1 MPGRKDYTIGEVDPI
16 GQRVWDTVSGSP
28 IGNLWDFQGVS
39 PLLVFRRTFNSLI
52 DDNLLSRAA
61 ELGFYF
67 LFALFPTL
75 VSASAILGLAAK
87 TAPQI
92 YEHLLHY
99 LTLVV
104 PSSAYDLVIQT
115 FQQTAAASSSGK
127 LTLGLVAALWSA
139 SVGFSAMQ
147 DGMNAVYNTRET
159 RPYWKARGSAILV
172 TVLLSVMI
180 SLNLAVLLG
189 GDALSHFMWH
199 RIWHHSLAMAIIV
212 GLHIIQWVLASAL
225 LLAQFSVIYYFAP
238 DLKTKRWQ
246 WMTPGAMLGL
256 VAWVVASLGLKV
268 YLHYFNSYSVTY
280 GSLGAVIV
288 LLTWFYI
295 TGLMLLIGAE
305 INSEIEAAVVERRL
319 KEAGEIPPL
328 VPGLLGAEPAR

>member
-1 MPGRKDYTIGEVDPI
+1 MPGRKDYTATDPI

-28 IGNLWDFQGVS
+28 LGNLWDFQKVS
-39 PLLVFRRTFNSLI
+39 PLLVFKKTLNSLM
-52 DDNLLSRAA
+52 DDNLVSRAA

-87 TAPQI
+87 KAPQI
-92 YEHLLHY
+92 YERLLAY

-104 PSSAYDLVIQT
+104 PASAYDLVIKT
-115 FQQTAAASSSGK
+115 FQQTTAASSGGK

-147 DGMNAVYNTRET
+147 DGMNAVYKTRET

-172 TVLLSVMI
+172 TVLLSVLV
-180 SLNLAVLLG
+180 SLNLGVLLG
-189 GDALSHFMWH
+189 GDILARKVWDHMQRH
-199 RIWHHSLAMAIIV
+199 DLAMAIV
-212 GLHIIQWVLASAL
+212 VLLHIVQWIVASAL
-225 LLAQFSVIYYFAP
+225 LLVQFSTIYYYAP
-238 DLKTKRWQ
+238 DLKAKCWQ
-246 WMTPGAMLGL
+246 WLTPGAMLGL
-256 VAWVVASLGLKV
+256 LGWVGASLGLKA
-268 YLHYFNSYSVTY
+268 YLHFFNSYSVTY

-295 TGLMLLIGAE
+295 SGLMLLVGAE
-305 INSEIEAAVVERRL
+305 INSEIQAAVVERQLRL
-319 KEAGEIPPL
+319 NGE
-328 VPGLLGAEPAR
+328 LLRGAETTVPDL